1 MIELFLNEF
10 LSTFPFHIL
19 ACVPFHKRLRHSPWK
34 TFLWVCGFELG
45 YLLLFM
51 FLIQVYIAVFSIIQY
66 QQSLPPAVSFH
77 THDNI
82 KRSESDNHIFYQ
94 SLIFLY

>member
-19 ACVPFHKRLRHSPWK
+19 ACVPFHKRLRNSPWK

-51 FLIQVYIAVFSIIQY
+51 FLSEPHMAKVTCFSAVLNGKTKYRRIRQ
-66 QQSLPPAVSFH
+66 
-77 THDNI
+77 
-82 KRSESDNHIFYQ
+82 
-94 SLIFLY
+94 

>member
-1 MIELFLNEF
+1 MIELFFNEF

-51 FLIQVYIAVFSIIQY
+51 FLRSSRRRLSPPTSHTTGHAV
-66 QQSLPPAVSFH
+66 PHPAVQL
-77 THDNI
+77 T
-82 KRSESDNHIFYQ
+82 
-94 SLIFLY
+94 